1 MSASLT
7 PLVVIPARM
16 ASTRLPGKP
25 LADIAG
31 KPMIVQVL
39 ERAKEADIGPVIV
52 ACGEEEIAD
61 AVRQTGGEAILTRP
75 DHPSGSDRVFEAA
88 NLFDTDNRYD
98 TIINLQGDLPAL
110 DPAAVQASL
119 MALTKSEAD
128 IATLVAEIIDPAELE
143 DEAAVKAVVSLAK
156 GQKTGRAL
164 WFSRL
169 KTPWGEGAYYHHIG
183 IYAYRRAAL
192 ARFIK
197 LKPSPLEKREKL
209 EQLRALEAGMQIDAA
224 LVDSV
229 PLGVDTPEDL
239 SRMREIFAQRA

>member
-88 NLFDTDNRYD
+88 NLFDPDNRYD

-110 DPAAVQASL
+110 DPSAVQASL